1 MNELLTG
8 AVTGILF
15 GFLMQKAQ
23 VIRYDRQLAAL
34 RLQDMTI
41 VKFMLTTILVAMVGI
56 YLLFD
61 LGLIKLSVKPLILG
75 GNVLGGLIFGIGW
88 GIVGYCPATAMGA
101 LGEGRYDSAFGLLGM
116 ILGAGLYAEAYPLMK
131 ETVLTWG
138 ISERSPCPPFWG
150 STTGSSSSSWS
161 RPLSPSSAGSKRRG
175 CKAPYPAAPALAYP
189 PAPGCGAR
197 IPL

>member
-8 AVTGILF
+8 AATGILF

-56 YLLFD
+56 HLLFD
-61 LGLIKLSVKPLILG
+61 LGLVKLSVKPLILG

-101 LGEGRYDSAFGLLGM
+101 LGEGRYDSVFGLLGM

-131 ETVLTWG
+131 ATVLTWG
-138 ISERSPCPPFWG
+138 NFGKITLPGVLGINHWIVIVILVVVFI
-150 STTGSSSSSWS
+150 
-161 RPLSPSSAGSKRRG
+161 
-175 CKAPYPAAPALAYP
+175 ALFRWFEKK
-189 PAPGCGAR
+189 G
-197 IPL
+197 L

>member
-34 RLQDMTI
+34 RLKDMTI

-61 LGLIKLSVKPLILG
+61 LGLIKLSVKPLVLG
-75 GNVLGGLIFGIGW
+75 GNIVGGLIFGIGW
-88 GIVGYCPATAMGA
+88 AIVGCCPATAMGA
-101 LGEGRYDSAFGLLGM
+101 LGEGRYDSIFGLLGM
-116 ILGAGLYAEAYPLMK
+116 VLGAGIYAELYPTMK
-131 ETVLTWG
+131 ATVLTWG
-138 ISERSPCPPFWG
+138 NLGKITLPTALGVNHWIVVVV
-150 STTGSSSSSWS
+150 
-161 RPLSPSSAGSKRRG
+161 LV
-175 CKAPYPAAPALAYP
+175 AAFIVLFRWFEKK
-189 PAPGCGAR
+189 G
-197 IPL
+197 L

>member
-1 MNELLTG
+1 MAMNELLTG

-101 LGEGRYDSAFGLLGM
+101 LGEGRYDSVFGLLGM
-116 ILGAGLYAEAYPLMK
+116 ILGPGFYAEVYPSDEGNGPDLGGFR
-131 ETVLTWG
+131 EDHPAG
-138 ISERSPCPPFWG
+138 RSG
-150 STTGSSSSSWS
+150 HQ
-161 RPLSPSSAGSKRRG
+161 PLDRHRH
-175 CKAPYPAAPALAYP
+175 
-189 PAPGCGAR
+189 PGCGLHR
-197 IPL
+197 PLLLVREEGL

>member
-15 GFLMQKAQ
+15 GFFMQKAQ

-41 VKFMLTTILVAMVGI
+41 VKFMLSTILVAMVGI

-138 ISERSPCPPFWG
+138 DFGKI
-150 STTGSSSSSWS
+150 T
-161 RPLSPSSAGSKRRG
+161 LPSVLGINHWIVIVIL
-175 CKAPYPAAPALAYP
+175 AAAFIALFRWFEKK
-189 PAPGCGAR
+189 G
-197 IPL
+197 L